1 MRTTVGGAFICLAGA
16 AGILASQ
23 APDTSPWHN
32 LFLVLTGMFGVGAV
46 TVFILGRP

>member
-23 APDTSPWHN
+23 TPNGSAWDN
-32 LFLVLTGMFGVGAV
+32 LFWLMAGVFLVGALS
-46 TVFILGRP
+46 VFILGRP